1 MYYCLDEFISRIF
14 SLANCARDSQ
24 LFPKLTFL
32 LENHFPQ
39 QRLKIPKV
47 CFPRLLCSKNV
58 WPSCGQW
65 ELRSSLIKEVK
76 LCLLGSILFPVKIEM
91 CEDLRWE
98 MFSHVMIR
106 KWWARK
112 TDSTDSVESTLKQYT
127 SNEVHIYWIK
137 EKEAISL
144 HHFYSGILLPA
155 SKNYKYI
162 YVYIYNYDHSMYK
175 ILCLLFVT

>member
-47 CFPRLLCSKNV
+47 CFPRLLCSKSV

-65 ELRSSLIKEVK
+65 GLRSSLIKEVK

-112 TDSTDSVESTLKQYT
+112 TDTALTVLSQHWNSTPLM
-127 SNEVHIYWIK
+127 
-137 EKEAISL
+137 
-144 HHFYSGILLPA
+144 
-155 SKNYKYI
+155 KYI
-162 YVYIYNYDHSMYK
+162 FTELRKKKQLVYTIFIWVFCYLHPK
-175 ILCLLFVT
+175 TL